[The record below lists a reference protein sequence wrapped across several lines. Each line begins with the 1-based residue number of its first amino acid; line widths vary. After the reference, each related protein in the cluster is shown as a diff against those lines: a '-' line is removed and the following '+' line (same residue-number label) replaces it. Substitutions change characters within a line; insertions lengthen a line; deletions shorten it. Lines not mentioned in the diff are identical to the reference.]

1 MKQHLHTVSEE
12 MYHRVYRLM
21 KRDTDPRLIAA
32 ALHLPL
38 RTVLNVIARLKK
50 NQGAHVLFDLLP
62 GKETTGAGGSSF
74 LDVYFLAKT
83 RYAILQLVGFVT
95 KEHKETLESELQKV
109 RESAWK
115 AIGIRLTDVTMI
127 DETGA
132 NALLDLCESMKQRER
147 FMAILD
153 PSETIERQIEAFG
166 FEKKF
171 PVFGTERAFEES
183 AFSRR
188 ASTSQKRTRQ

>member
-1 MKQHLHTVSEE
+1 MKQQQHTVSEE

-50 NQGAHVLFDLLP
+50 NQGKLVMFDILP
-62 GKETTGAGGSSF
+62 GKEVKDAGSTSF

-95 KEHKETLESELQKV
+95 KEHKDTLELELQKV

-115 AIGIRLTDVTMI
+115 AIGIRLTDVNMI

-132 NALLDLCESMKQRER
+132 NALIDLCELMKQRDR

-153 PSETIERQIEAFG
+153 PAGNIERQIEEFG

-171 PVFGTERAFEES
+171 PIFGTERAFEES
-183 AFSRR
+183 AFSRH
-188 ASTSQKRTRQ
+188 AATSQKHNRQ